1 LLGPTGFSV
10 LMTADGALTG
20 YRVRAQGRAL
30 DQAAGA
36 VREAMAPLSI
46 DEIKRGVAMLSARC
60 SVANSGDTALRVA
73 ALVEALAEMPADLA
87 ADVLTNWHRE
97 NQWLPTAAEVWKRH
111 GWRVKQR
118 QMLMDAL
125 MDAKG
130 A

>member
-1 LLGPTGFSV
+1 
-10 LMTADGALTG
+10 MTADGALTG